1 LRSQRFDQH
10 LGAQESMR
18 LDQVL
23 DHWNRHTENLKSK
36 RLDFSGG
43 IVQAVSQEEIR
54 ICRQELGQR
63 IVTNNLRAESRDA

>member
-1 LRSQRFDQH
+1 
-10 LGAQESMR
+10 MR

-23 DHWNRHTENLKSK
+23 DHWNRHTEILESK

-43 IVQAVSQEEIR
+43 IVQAVSQEEAR
-54 ICRQELGQR
+54 ICRQARGQR